1 MKRSLKVNDSSRD
14 SFRKIFLIKIEL
26 ISTIQKIEEISAEWM
41 ELYNQSSNA
50 TPFQGLFWV
59 KPWWKNFGKS
69 DLIIIT
75 IRNDQ
80 QLICIAPFF
89 IYTANQKKRLCLIGS
104 GISDYLDLLYIDNIH
119 QLLSETVGSF
129 LFTISDMW
137 DECYFQ
143 DVPDTSPLLNLS
155 KYLSSYSVTVTLSKM
170 SECSFIDA
178 ANVENVRTV
187 LPKNLR
193 KNVYGSLKSIETYHT
208 LSLVQSNSSEI
219 LIQLHNKR
227 WKQKG
232 SKGVLDDEIIQK
244 MHSDVLNSEYQNNDV
259 SIYSLKMDELT
270 IACNYVLKKKNCVYF
285 YLSGLDPLYS
295 QYSPGTLALFMTI
308 EELFKKGFS
317 RFDFLRGNE
326 MYKHHWGVTFKQ
338 NYGIQINKK

>member
-1 MKRSLKVNDSSRD
+1 MV
-14 SFRKIFLIKIEL
+14 KIDL
-26 ISTIQKIEEISAEWM
+26 ISTIQKIEEISAEWI
-41 ELYNQSSNA
+41 ELYNLSSSA

-59 KPWWKNFGKS
+59 KSWWKNFGKS
-69 DLIIIT
+69 ELIIVT
-75 IRNDQ
+75 IRSDQ
-80 QLICIAPFF
+80 QLVCIAPFF
-89 IYTANQKKRLCLIGS
+89 IYTANQKKILSLIGT
-104 GISDYLDLLYIDNIH
+104 GISDYLDLLYIDINY
-119 QLLSETVGSF
+119 QQFSETVGSF
-129 LFTISDMW
+129 LVSISDMW

-155 KYLSSYSVTVTLSKM
+155 KYLLSYNVALSKM
-170 SECSFIDA
+170 NECSFIDT
-178 ANVENVRTV
+178 ANVDNVRNV

-193 KNVYGSLKSIETYHT
+193 KNINSSLKSIKTYHS
-208 LSLVQSNSSEI
+208 LSLIQSNSPEI

-232 SKGVLDDEIIQK
+232 FKGVLDDEIIQK
-244 MHSDVLNSEYQNNDV
+244 MHSDVFNSEYQSNEV
-259 SIYSLKMDELT
+259 SIYILKMDEKT
-270 IACNYVLKKKNCVYF
+270 IACNYVLKKKKCVYF

-326 MYKHHWGVTFKQ
+326 MYKHHWGVTLKY
-338 NYGIQINKK
+338 NYSIQINKK

>member
-1 MKRSLKVNDSSRD
+1 MV
-14 SFRKIFLIKIEL
+14 KIEL
-26 ISTIQKIEEISAEWM
+26 ISTIEKIEEISAEWIK
-41 ELYNQSSNA
+41 LYNLSSTA

-59 KPWWKNFGKS
+59 IPWWKNFGKS
-69 DLIIIT
+69 ELVIVT

-89 IYTANQKKRLCLIGS
+89 IYTANQKKRLCLVGS
-104 GISDYLDLLYIDNIH
+104 GISDYLDLLYIDINH

-129 LFTISDMW
+129 LVSISDMW
-137 DECYFQ
+137 DECYLQ

-155 KYLSSYSVTVTLSKM
+155 KYLLSYRVTLSKM
-170 SECSFIDA
+170 SDCSFIDA
-178 ANVENVRTV
+178 ANVENVSTV

-193 KNVYGSLKSIETYHT
+193 KNVYRSLKSINAYHT

-227 WKQKG
+227 WKKKG
-232 SKGVLDDEIIQK
+232 FKGVLDDEIIQK
-244 MHSDVLNSEYQNNDV
+244 MHFDVLNSEYQSNDV

-270 IACNYVLKKKNCVYF
+270 IACNYVLKKKKCVYF

-295 QYSPGTLALFMTI
+295 QYSPGTIALFMTI

-326 MYKHHWGVTFKQ
+326 IYKHHWGVTFKQ
-338 NYGIQINKK
+338 NYSIQINKK